1 MCNNPL
7 LGKLDAAQGKK
18 KSQLLLEHLDPAV
31 DPALPLSTDHGLTGV
46 EVPEIALCELI
57 LFALLALW
65 LDDNVGVVVAL
76 PNDMQREAELEELV
90 VGGAHELGAG
100 ELRSTTGTP
109 RGLKEHHY
117 STLQEW
123 GLMEK
128 VGEHS
133 ATAASLSI
141 TPSLY
146 VVPWMARNGGR

>member
-1 MCNNPL
+1 MIFLRTNNWIKRVLIKEGFEPCVTTPF
-7 LGKLDAAQGKK
+7 LGKFDVAQGKK
-18 KSQLLLEHLDPAV
+18 KSQLLLEH
-31 DPALPLSTDHGLTGV
+31 
-46 EVPEIALCELI
+46 CELI